1 MNAVGEIFRSARQQ
15 RNLSIDEVSK
25 LTKIGVRV
33 IESIEHGNFQALPPT
48 YMRSFVRTYSQF
60 LNIPEPEINLGDK
73 PEAQRFQAQPTE
85 QVSPLSMPENVFTPG
100 YFSDQKRRNQRI
112 LAGIYAAVG
121 CLLAVVG
128 YLVWIAPPVA
138 RKADDT
144 MLTRPLRIIAEA
156 VKPSSMRDTA
166 AVSFAQ
172 SSDSMILEARAIEN
186 AWLSIVMD
194 KKRNEQFTME
204 AGKIYRW
211 AAARSFSFSLGNAGG
226 VSFTLN
232 GRTLEQFG
240 EKGVVVRDVRIL
252 RDAVRGTVISSSS
265 NPALARILE
274 AAPPSSQP
282 AANTTAPT
290 NNQTASVPANTTSSP
305 TASAPPTASSQS
317 ANAQAN
323 TAAVTSTALTKNDT
337 TKPRPRFV
345 SRPKPQQKTL
355 IDPVIPTLAPP
366 KLPTT
371 VFKPVDGKTGRN
383 N

>member
-1 MNAVGEIFRSARQQ
+1 
-15 RNLSIDEVSK
+15 
-25 LTKIGVRV
+25 
-33 IESIEHGNFQALPPT
+33 
-48 YMRSFVRTYSQF
+48 
-60 LNIPEPEINLGDK
+60 
-73 PEAQRFQAQPTE
+73 
-85 QVSPLSMPENVFTPG
+85 
-100 YFSDQKRRNQRI
+100 
-112 LAGIYAAVG
+112 
-121 CLLAVVG
+121 
-128 YLVWIAPPVA
+128 
-138 RKADDT
+138 

-240 EKGVVVRDVRIL
+240 EKGVVVRDVRIV
-252 RDAVRGTVISSSS
+252 RDAARGTVISSSS

-290 NNQTASVPANTTSSP
+290 NNQAASAPTNTTSSP

>member
-60 LNIPEPEINLGDK
+60 LNVPEPELHLGDK
-73 PEAQRFQAQPTE
+73 PEAERFQAQHTE
-85 QVSPLSMPENVFTPG
+85 QVSPLAMPENVFTPA
-100 YFSDQKRRNQRI
+100 YFSDSKRRNQRI
-112 LAGIYAAVG
+112 LASIYGVVG

-128 YLVWIAPPVA
+128 YLVWAAPPVPK
-138 RKADDT
+138 KADDT
-144 MLTRPLRIIAEA
+144 ILTRPLRILAEA
-156 VKPSSMRDTA
+156 IKPSSVRDSA
-166 AVSFAQ
+166 AISFVQ
-172 SSDSMILEARAIEN
+172 NSDSMILEARAIEN

-194 KKRNEQFTME
+194 KKRTEQFTME

-211 AAARSFSFSLGNAGG
+211 SAARSFSFSLGNAGG

-240 EKGVVVRDVRIL
+240 EKGVVVRDVRIS
-252 RDAVRGTVISSSS
+252 RDAARGTVISSSS
-265 NPALARILE
+265 NPAIARILE
-274 AAPPSSQP
+274 AAPNQAAQNQSTSSANPS
-282 AANTTAPT
+282 NT
-290 NNQTASVPANTTSSP
+290 NSSP
-305 TASAPPTASSQS
+305 TATSPSSPVSPNTASP
-317 ANAQAN
+317 N
-323 TAAVTSTALTKNDT
+323 TAAALHQTALAKGDSA
-337 TKPRPRFV
+337 KPRPRLV
-345 SRPKPQQKTL
+345 NRSKPQQKTL
-355 IDPVIPTLAPP
+355 IDPVMPTLAPP

-383 N
+383 NN